1 MQCISVIKC
10 SVCSRWLE
18 GGDQKIKGSVVW
30 YGFAINR
37 QMVLFKHQTTYFFT
51 CLKMYYYLLFFM
63 NAAVE
68 PLISM
73 LFT

>member
-1 MQCISVIKC
+1 MNVLC
-10 SVCSRWLE
+10 SVV
-18 GGDQKIKGSVVW
+18 GYD
-30 YGFAINR
+30 FAINK
-37 QMVLFKHQTTYFFT
+37 QMVLFKHQTTSFFT
-51 CLKMYYYLLFFM
+51 CLKMYQVFFLLLLLLFFFFFFFFFNFFM